1 MPDGGWQMPHGT
13 DQPRFPDA
21 RKWVALSDRKCG
33 MRNSEWGMGKEKW
46 QMTNGGWRMANDAT
60 ERPNQ
65 VSLVPESGWPL
76 PQPWRRAPPAGR
88 EWSTVGWR
96 RAGRKV

>member
-1 MPDGGWQMPHGT
+1 
-13 DQPRFPDA
+13 
-21 RKWVALSDRKCG
+21 
-33 MRNSEWGMGKEKW
+33 MRNAECGTGNGEGEMADDKCRMADGKCRTER
-46 QMTNGGWRMANDAT
+46 TNHVSRIPESGWPFPLENADGGWRMANDAT

-96 RAGRKV
+96 RAG